1 MAFGTLLCAGAL
13 ASCAK
18 TEPLPPESVARAAMT
33 GMTPRQVASCMG
45 KPGSRFTERG
55 VTEWTYDTPGGR
67 GRYVQRLS
75 PYASFPGDRTSGG
88 FDYTP
93 FDGSPG
99 SAEFD
104 PEPGAFNAD
113 LSSPPQA
120 ACTVE
125 VIFDGGKVGAVSY
138 RARHHE
144 DRLYAEKCEAITAAC
159 VR

>member
-1 MAFGTLLCAGAL
+1 MRSLISASLSAALLAGGL

-18 TEPLPPESVARAAMT
+18 SVPLPSEAVARAHMT
-33 GMTPRQVASCMG
+33 GMTPRQVAACMG

-67 GRYVQRLS
+67 GRYV
-75 PYASFPGDRTSGG
+75 PIIGDRANTNFNYS
-88 FDYTP
+88 P
-93 FDGSPG
+93 FDGSSG

-104 PEPGAFNAD
+104 PEPGAFSQD
-113 LSSPPQA
+113 LSSPSQA

-125 VIFDGGKVGAVSY
+125 VIFDQGRVGAVNY
-138 RARHHE
+138 RARKHE
-144 DRLYAEKCEAITAAC
+144 SELYAEKCEAITAGC

>member
-1 MAFGTLLCAGAL
+1 M
-13 ASCAK
+13 ASCA
-18 TEPLPPESVARAAMT
+18 PSAPPPSEAVARASMT
-33 GMTPRQVASCMG
+33 GMTPRQVAVCMG

-67 GRYVQRLS
+67 GRYA
-75 PYASFPGDRTSGG
+75 PMIGDRTNGKFS
-88 FDYTP
+88 YTP

-104 PEPGAFNAD
+104 PEPGALNQD
-113 LSSPPQA
+113 SGLPPQA

-125 VIFDGGKVGAVSY
+125 VIFDQGRVGAVSY
-138 RARHHE
+138 RARKHE
-144 DRLYAEKCEAITAAC
+144 DRLYAEKCEAITAGC